1 MQLENARIL
10 LTGACGGLGQEL
22 AQQLALAGAK
32 LLLAGRDAERLA
44 ALTGSLETE
53 CSSVRA
59 DLNRPEGIAAVAGV
73 QLLWGVFLLVV
84 GTLCMFG
91 LFRRVSYPAQAVVLV
106 GGAAAIWKY
115 LLDPLGLY
123 LFAPGANQILFFP
136 SLGMAAATIVLIA
149 FRDDDRLSLDRW
161 LARGAK

>member
-1 MQLENARIL
+1 MKAFSLLFLRIS
-10 LTGACGGLGQEL
+10 TG
-22 AQQLALAGAK
+22 
-32 LLLAGRDAERLA
+32 LLLVIWGFVRVMAPDKGVGLSHKYYDGVGA
-44 ALTGSLETE
+44 A
-53 CSSVRA
+53 SS
-59 DLNRPEGIAAVAGV
+59 I
-73 QLLWGVFLLVV
+73 QLLWGVLLLIV
-84 GTLCMFG
+84 GTLCIFG

-123 LFAPGANQILFFP
+123 LMAPGTNQILFFP

-161 LARGAK
+161 MARGPK